1 MSTFIS
7 QRLKDGHWTAHPA
20 AAIPSSLAFFY
31 CTENFGGSVI
41 AVDAT
46 QQTLLDDG
54 CLGQTQLENQQLMLP
69 PEVIDRLDARNLG
82 QIHWLQIKV
91 GWELITPSQ
100 FEDVQRQCLDQ
111 IPILDADGE

>member
-31 CTENFGGSVI
+31 CIENFGGSVI

-46 QQTLLDDG
+46 QPTLLDDE

-69 PEVIDRLDARNLG
+69 PEVIDRLDAQNLS
-82 QIHWLQIKV
+82 QIYWLQIKV

-100 FEDVQRQCLDQ
+100 FEDFQSQCLDQ